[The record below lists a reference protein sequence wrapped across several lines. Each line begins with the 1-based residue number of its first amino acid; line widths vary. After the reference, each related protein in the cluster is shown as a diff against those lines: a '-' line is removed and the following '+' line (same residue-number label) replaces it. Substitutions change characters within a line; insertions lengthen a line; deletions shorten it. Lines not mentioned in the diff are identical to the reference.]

1 MSDFINKKSL
11 DYEIGDDDEEDG
23 AENEEYDSEGVYDD

>member
-11 DYEIGDDDEEDG
+11 DYEVGDDDEG
-23 AENEEYDSEGVYDD
+23 IENDEYDSEGVYDD